1 MAAAKK
7 WTPAARAAFAKKM
20 AAARAAKGGKRGK
33 KTPAVKRHAKRT
45 KKNAGKR
52 KNPEG
57 SAVAAYVDT
66 HGKPPGKTVTVDT
79 QKRYHSVLAGMGKLE
94 SIIFM
99 GGPVK
104 SIDFGKGTYLAMNEK
119 RTQLFIVGGD
129 QSVCLKDFGIAPV
142 HETEVLGEV
151 REVVYFTEKVHLI
164 EKDGG
169 KGPYGHKFSAPRP
182 LLVYDTRN
190 KLLSFAGG
198 GYTIPSEGITG

>member
-1 MAAAKK
+1 VATPKKK

-20 AAARAAKGGKRGK
+20 AAARAAKGGKK
-33 KTPAVKRHAKRT
+33 KTRHAKRT
-45 KKNAGKR
+45 KSAKKR
-52 KNPEG
+52 RNPES
-57 SAVAAYVDT
+57 SAVAAYIDT

-79 QKRYHSVLAGMGKLE
+79 PKKYHSVLAGMGKLE
-94 SIIFM
+94 SIIFA

-104 SIDFGKGTYLAMNEK
+104 SIDFGKGTYLAMNER

-129 QSVCLKDFGIAPV
+129 QSVCLKDFGISPV

-151 REVVYFTEKVHLI
+151 REVVYFTEKTHLI

-169 KGPYGHKFSAPRP
+169 KGPYGHKFKSP
-182 LLVYDTRN
+182 LPVLVYDTRN